1 MFCSKLDFNVF
12 YLTLALTSTFF
23 VCIHMEL
30 LVVGLN
36 HKTAPIEIRECLAFP
51 EGKMEDAL
59 DKVHILPSLK
69 ENMIVSTCN
78 RVEVYAATRETERA
92 IHDLKEFLSQYHGIP
107 LKKFEKSLYAHVGEE
122 AVRHIFRVASSLD
135 SMVLGEPQILGQI
148 KEAYD
153 VSQQAKT
160 SGLIL
165 HRLLHRAFHVAKRV
179 RTETKIVIGAISVS
193 SVAVELA
200 EKIFGALEKKTVLL
214 IGAGEMCELA
224 ARHLVSGGAEKIL
237 VTNRTYDRAVS
248 LAQEFKGEAI
258 PFDDMGQG
266 LKRADI
272 VISATDSPQCLIWH
286 DQVTKVMKDRRQK
299 PIFFIDIA
307 DPRDIE
313 PKVGD
318 VENVYLYNIDD
329 LQKVANE
336 NIKDREK
343 EAQKAEAIVQD
354 EMVKFVNW
362 YRSLDVTPTIVALR
376 EKFEAIRKKELE
388 KTLSLH
394 PDLSNREKKSL
405 EAMSSAIINKILH
418 SPMTLLKQ
426 TNDEAMAD
434 LYLDSLHALFGL
446 SERSLETFME
456 KSEEEK
462 KKEEPN
468 LEDAV

>member
-1 MFCSKLDFNVF
+1 
-12 YLTLALTSTFF
+12 
-23 VCIHMEL
+23 MEL
-30 LVVGLN
+30 IVIGLN

-51 EGKMEDAL
+51 EAKMEEAL
-59 DKVHILPSLK
+59 SQVHTLSSVK

-78 RVEVYAATRETERA
+78 RVEVYAATRETEKA
-92 IHDLKEFLSQYHGIP
+92 IHDLRDFLSQYHSIP
-107 LKKFEKSLYAHVGEE
+107 LKEFEKSLYDHVGEE

-153 VSQQAKT
+153 ISQQTKT

-179 RTETKIVIGAISVS
+179 RTETKIAISAISVS

-200 EKIFGALEKKTVLL
+200 EKIYGTLEKKIVLL

-237 VTNRTYDRAVS
+237 VTNRTYERAVA
-248 LAQEFKGEAI
+248 LAQEFRGEPI
-258 PFDDMGQG
+258 LFEEMPQG

-272 VISATDSPQCLIWH
+272 VISATDSPQYLIHH
-286 DQVTKVMKDRRQK
+286 DQITKVMKDRKQK

-318 VENVYLYNIDD
+318 IGNVYLYNIDD

-343 EAQKAEAIVQD
+343 EAQKAETIVQD
-354 EMVKFVNW
+354 EVVKFVNW
-362 YRSLDVTPTIVALR
+362 YRSLDITPTIVALR
-376 EKFEAIRKKELE
+376 NKFEEVRKKELE

-394 PDLSNREKKSL
+394 PNLSEKEKKSL
-405 EAMSSAIINKILH
+405 EALTSAIINKILH
-418 SPMTLLKQ
+418 TPITLLKR
-426 TNDEAMAD
+426 TDEEGMSD
-434 LYLDSLHALFGL
+434 LYLDALHALFEL
-446 SERSLETFME
+446 PKKSLETFLE
-456 KSEEEK
+456 KLEGEK
-462 KKEEPN
+462 EKEETKI
-468 LEDAV
+468 EDVL

>member
-1 MFCSKLDFNVF
+1 
-12 YLTLALTSTFF
+12 
-23 VCIHMEL
+23 MEL

-51 EGKMEDAL
+51 GDKLEEAL
-59 DKVHILPSLK
+59 SKVHGLPSVR

-78 RVEVYAATRETERA
+78 RVEVYVATREIEKATR
-92 IHDLKEFLSQYHGIP
+92 DLKEFLSQYHGLP
-107 LKKFEKSLYAHVGEE
+107 LKEFERCLYAHTGEE

-148 KEAYD
+148 KDAYD
-153 VSQQAKT
+153 LSQQAKT

-179 RTETKIVIGAISVS
+179 RTETKIVVGGISVS

-200 EKIFGALEKKTVLL
+200 EKIFGTLQKKTVLL

-224 ARHLVSGGAEKIL
+224 ARHLVSAGAEKIM
-237 VTNRTYDRAVS
+237 VTNRTYERAAS
-248 LAQEFKGEAI
+248 LAQEFRGEAI
-258 PFDDMGQG
+258 PFEGMSQG
-266 LKRADI
+266 LKTVDI
-272 VISATDSPQCLIWH
+272 VVSATDSPQYLIRH
-286 DQVTKVMKDRRQK
+286 DQIAKVIKDRRQK

-313 PKVGD
+313 PDVGEI
-318 VENVYLYNIDD
+318 ENVYLYNIDD

-336 NIKDREK
+336 NIKDREM
-343 EAQKAEAIVQD
+343 EAHKAEAIVQS
-354 EMVKFVNW
+354 EVLKFVNW

-376 EKFEAIRKKELE
+376 KKFEEIRKKELE

-394 PDLSNREKKSL
+394 PDLSDKEKKSL
-405 EAMSSAIINKILH
+405 EALTSAIVNKILH
-418 SPMTLLKQ
+418 TPISLLKQ
-426 TNDEAMAD
+426 TDEEAMAD
-434 LYLDSLHALFGL
+434 LYLDALHALFGL
-446 SERSLETFME
+446 PEKSFETFLE

-462 KKEEPN
+462 EKEESH
-468 LEDAV
+468 LEDAL